1 VDNAI
6 HQKNH
11 YPVDSVVWFVNT
23 YPLDSD
29 LFGGLHYQAFQQ
41 MGPGCFKFQDP
52 VITVMTVMTL
62 LASLI
67 PCSRMSKKQE
77 SSPKVIK

>member
-1 VDNAI
+1 VDNAL

-23 YPLDSD
+23 YTLDSG
-29 LFGGLHYQAFQQ
+29 LFGGLHYPAFQQ
-41 MGPGCFKFQDP
+41 LGPGCFKFQDP
-52 VITVMTVMTL
+52 VMTVMTL

-67 PCSRMSKKQE
+67 SCSRMSKKQE